1 MFISDA
7 VKSLNLS
14 EDDVRM
20 TLVGVRDDWD
30 SCQEIRDSE
39 YQLIS
44 QSVGATA
51 LPPSDESTDDTTCGE
66 STEIQ
71 PVADMPIEKQQ
82 TLIDNV
88 SQILGHQ
95 IVLSVQRR
103 IEMVDAIDKLTNQVI
118 LSNRETNQKHLA
130 AQIAQQDDATKA
142 ELMQAINTL
151 QGLVNTPVEMPQRS
165 EMSDFNNAIRE
176 ASRSIASV
184 QKKMQ
189 R

>member
-30 SCQEIRDSE
+30 SCKEISEEE

-51 LPPSDESTDDTTCGE
+51 LPPSDESTDI
-66 STEIQ
+66 TEIQ
-71 PVADMPIEKQQ
+71 PVTDMPIEKQQ

-95 IVLSVQRR
+95 MVLSVQRR

-176 ASRSIASV
+176 VSRSIASV

>member
-1 MFISDA
+1 MRTDR
-7 VKSLNLS
+7 VYP
-14 EDDVRM
+14 
-20 TLVGVRDDWD
+20 
-30 SCQEIRDSE
+30 SC
-39 YQLIS
+39 
-44 QSVGATA
+44 
-51 LPPSDESTDDTTCGE
+51 
-66 STEIQ
+66 
-71 PVADMPIEKQQ
+71 
-82 TLIDNV
+82 N
-88 SQILGHQ
+88 
-95 IVLSVQRR
+95 
-103 IEMVDAIDKLTNQVI
+103 KLTNQVI

>member
-1 MFISDA
+1 MT
-7 VKSLNLS
+7 
-14 EDDVRM
+14 EDDLRM
-20 TLVGVRDDWD
+20 SLMGVRDDWD
-30 SCQEIRDSE
+30 SCQEINDSE

-44 QSVGATA
+44 QSVGVTA
-51 LPPSDESTDDTTCGE
+51 LPPSDKSTD

-95 IVLSVQRR
+95 MVLSVQRR

-118 LSNRETNQKHLA
+118 LNNRETSQKQLA
-130 AQIAQQDDATKA
+130 AQIAQQDDAIKA
-142 ELMQAINTL
+142 QLMQAIDTL
-151 QGLVNTPVEMPQRS
+151 QGLVNTPVEAPKTVDD
-165 EMSDFNNAIRE
+165 SDFHNAI
-176 ASRSIASV
+176 ANV
-184 QKKMQ
+184 QKKLT

>member
-7 VKSLNLS
+7 AKILNLS

-30 SCQEIRDSE
+30 ECQEINDSE

-44 QSVGATA
+44 QSVGAAA
-51 LPPSDESTDDTTCGE
+51 LPKAADEVKTSAN
-66 STEIQ
+66 TEIQ

-82 TLIDNV
+82 TLLDNA

-95 IVLSVQRR
+95 MVLSVQRR
-103 IEMVDAIDKLTNQVI
+103 IEMINAVDQLVNQVV
-118 LSNRETNQKHLA
+118 LNNREVSQQQLA
-130 AQIAQQDDATKA
+130 FSIAQQDNATKA
-142 ELMQAINTL
+142 ELMRTIDTL
-151 QGLVNTPVEMPQRS
+151 QGLVNTPVEVPKVDD
-165 EMSDFNNAIRE
+165 SDFHNAITT
-176 ASRSIASV
+176 V

>member
-30 SCQEIRDSE
+30 SCQEISDSE

-51 LPPSDESTDDTTCGE
+51 LPPSDESTD

-82 TLIDNV
+82 TLLDNA

-95 IVLSVQRR
+95 MVLSVQRR

-118 LSNRETNQKHLA
+118 LNNRETNQQQLA
-130 AQIAQQDDATKA
+130 AQIAQQDEQTKA
-142 ELMQAINTL
+142 QLMQALNTL
-151 QGLVNTPVEMPQRS
+151 QDLVNTPVEAPKAVDD
-165 EMSDFNNAIRE
+165 SDFHSAI
-176 ASRSIASV
+176 ALV

>member
-7 VKSLNLS
+7 TTKLNMN
-14 EDDVRM
+14 EDDLRM
-20 TLVGVRDDWD
+20 SLMGVRDDWD
-30 SCQEIRDSE
+30 ICQEISDSE

-95 IVLSVQRR
+95 MVLSVQRR

-130 AQIAQQDDATKA
+130 AQIVQQDDAT
-142 ELMQAINTL
+142 QSGIN
-151 QGLVNTPVEMPQRS
+151 
-165 EMSDFNNAIRE
+165 
-176 ASRSIASV
+176 ASYQYFARIG
-184 QKKMQ
+184 QYP

>member
-30 SCQEIRDSE
+30 ICQEISEEE

-51 LPPSDESTDDTTCGE
+51 LPPSDESTDI
-66 STEIQ
+66 TEIQ
-71 PVADMPIEKQQ
+71 PVTDMPIEKQQ

-95 IVLSVQRR
+95 MVLSVQRR

>member
-30 SCQEIRDSE
+30 SCQEISEEE

-44 QSVGATA
+44 QSVSATA
-51 LPPSDESTDDTTCGE
+51 LPPSDESTDN
-66 STEIQ
+66 TEIQ

-95 IVLSVQRR
+95 MVLSVQRR